1 MRCMLAALFATALA
15 LPAHAQVAPADG
27 SRCAAAP
34 ADTARP
40 IIRLDARVTARSL
53 RLDAPASARVDFRP
67 CGVVR
72 VERRNLPER
81 LQPGVT
87 YRDAGVRVLL
97 HADPVLACRLQAA
110 LAAPADSAAAA
121 CAPPAP

>member
-1 MRCMLAALFATALA
+1 MRCLLTALFATALA
-15 LPAHAQVAPADG
+15 QAAHAQVAPADS

-40 IIRLDARVTARSL
+40 IIRLEARVTAQSL

-72 VERRNLPER
+72 VERQNLPER

-97 HADPVLACRLQAA
+97 RADPVLVCRLRAA
-110 LAAPADSAAAA
+110 LAAGADSAGIG
-121 CAPPAP
+121 CPP

>member
-1 MRCMLAALFATALA
+1 MRCLITALFATALA
-15 LPAHAQVAPADG
+15 LPAHAQVAAGDSAG
-27 SRCAAAP
+27 CAQ

-40 IIRLDARVTARSL
+40 IIRLEARVTAQSL
-53 RLDAPASARVDFRP
+53 RVDAPSSARTSFRS

-72 VERRNLPER
+72 VERQNLPER

-87 YRDAGVRVLL
+87 YRDAGVRVILR
-97 HADPVLACRLQAA
+97 ADPVLVCRLQAA

-121 CAPPAP
+121 ACSP